1 MSGNPTFRNAWLNNT
16 ALVVLLLLLSYPLF
30 YFSYKYTLP
39 DMGGADYFHYLH
51 LYESWDLANTEAP
64 FNMRILGSYGTYA
77 LNQTGLHYNTE
88 TVFSAA
94 HPELS
99 QQVFFNALLFN
110 YLCVVLTALVI
121 YYTAKRTGINSV
133 HSFIGALVFLLG
145 FGTLFFLL
153 KPANDACGV
162 LLIALGFYFYIR
174 KSPWIHLILV
184 LCIFQ
189 REYALM
195 VFGIIAAIDYLY
207 ERHRYFVYTLLA
219 SIVCFAAYYV
229 LRKTLFFTPLHDG
242 QTKPGFFL
250 QSLLHPQ
257 VDWAPFMKQL
267 ALSCNLLILYIAVVF
282 YKKRRGLSFSIPH
295 LTCVCAL
302 FIQVLLMS
310 IMAGFGNNTGRIFYF
325 SAPILIV
332 YLLLEAKPLLAGYL
346 SRNLD

>member
-1 MSGNPTFRNAWLNNT
+1 MNSNHTFRNTWLNNT

-51 LYESWDLANTEAP
+51 LYESWDLENTEAP
-64 FNMRILGSYGTYA
+64 FNMRILGSYGTYV

-88 TVFSAA
+88 TVFAAA

-121 YYTAKRTGINSV
+121 YNTAKCMGINGV

-162 LLIALGFYFYIR
+162 LLIALGFYYYIR
-174 KSPWIHLILV
+174 KSPWIHLVLV

-195 VFGIIAAIDYLY
+195 VFGIIATIDYLY
-207 ERHRYFVYTLLA
+207 ERHRYFVYTLLS

-229 LRKTLFFTPLHDG
+229 LRKTLFYTPLHDG
-242 QTKPGFFL
+242 QTKAGFFL

-257 VDWAPFMKQL
+257 VDWAPFIKQL
-267 ALSCNLLILYIAVVF
+267 ALSCNLLILYAGVLV
-282 YKKRRGLSFSIPH
+282 YKKLFGLAIQKRH
-295 LTCVCAL
+295 VWIVITL
-302 FIQVLLMS
+302 FAHVIFMS
-310 IMAGFGNNTGRIFYF
+310 IAAGFGNNTGRIFYF
-325 SAPILIV
+325 TAPILV
-332 YLLLEAKPLLAGYL
+332 YFLLHESMELVRTPAG
-346 SRNLD
+346 

>member
-1 MSGNPTFRNAWLNNT
+1 MNSNHAFRNALLNNT

-51 LYESWDLANTEAP
+51 LYENWDLESTEAP
-64 FNMRILGSYGTYA
+64 FNMRILGSYGTYL

-88 TVFSAA
+88 TVFATA

-121 YYTAKRTGINSV
+121 YYTARRAGINSV
-133 HSFIGALVFLLG
+133 RSFIGSLVFLLG

-162 LLIALGFYFYIR
+162 LLIALGFNFYIR
-174 KSPWIHLILV
+174 KSPWIHLILA

-195 VFGIIAAIDYLY
+195 VFGIVATIDYLY
-207 ERHRYFVYTLLA
+207 ERHRYFVYTLIA
-219 SIVCFAAYYV
+219 SVVCFASYFV
-229 LRKTLFFTPLHDG
+229 LRKTLFYTTLHDA
-242 QTKPGFFL
+242 QTRADFFL
-250 QSLLHPQ
+250 HTLLHPE
-257 VDWAPFMKQL
+257 VDWVPFIKQL
-267 ALSCNLLILYIAVVF
+267 ALSCNLLILYGGVLA
-282 YKKRRGLSFSIPH
+282 YKKRLGLAIQKRH
-295 LTCVCAL
+295 VWIIIAL
-302 FIQVLLMS
+302 FAHVVFMS
-310 IMAGFGNNTGRIFYF
+310 LAAGFGNNTGRIFYF
-325 SAPILIV
+325 VVPLVV
-332 YLLLEAKPLLAGYL
+332 YFLLMEAKDLRIAPM
-346 SRNLD
+346 RD